1 MLCNLELL
9 TELPDVTSI
18 TGSKP
23 LQQPLLPILE
33 PNDDKAELLP
43 SQPAENKNSCGN

>member
-18 TGSKP
+18 TESKP
-23 LQQPLLPILE
+23 LLQPLLQILE
-33 PNDDKAELLP
+33 PNDDKAGQLP
-43 SQPAENKNSCGN
+43 SQPAQNKNPHEN

>member
-18 TGSKP
+18 AGSKP
-23 LQQPLLPILE
+23 LLQPLLLILE
-33 PNDDKAELLP
+33 PDDDKAGLLP
-43 SQPAENKNSCGN
+43 SQPAQNENSCGN